1 MTTAVPTPRRM
12 SVGATPGGS
21 SSPGSTTS
29 EAGPSKKTSEQVVV
43 AWFGWA
49 CPPPTAEVSGE
60 EDGVG
65 RHLDDA
71 EGERDDDEVSSLSD
85 DLRRAVVLLG
95 ARHGY
100 GHRPD
105 APAQDVEGLLA
116 RRGRAGRGRG
126 SDRRERRRQ
135 REHDAK
141 YEFLPHLLSLRSP
154 QMRRR

>member
-12 SVGATPGGS
+12 SVGATRRELLTRFDDFRGRPVEEDERAGRRRLVWMGVSTADGG
-21 SSPGSTTS
+21 G
-29 EAGPSKKTSEQVVV
+29 V
-43 AWFGWA
+43 
-49 CPPPTAEVSGE
+49 GE